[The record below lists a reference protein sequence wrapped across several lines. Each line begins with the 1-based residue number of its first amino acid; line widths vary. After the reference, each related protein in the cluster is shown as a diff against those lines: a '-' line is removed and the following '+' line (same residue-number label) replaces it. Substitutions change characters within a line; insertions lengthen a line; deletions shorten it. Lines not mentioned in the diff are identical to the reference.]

1 MSESNEI
8 KRKRPT
14 FTTTIDEG
22 IQNEFRKQCK
32 ANRHK
37 MSDVL
42 EAFMNAY
49 NSGKFVVESKV
60 TYELK
65 KK

>member
-1 MSESNEI
+1 MNESNES

-14 FTTTIDEG
+14 FTTTIDER

-32 ANRHK
+32 ASGQK

-49 NSGKFVVESKV
+49 NSGEFVVESKV
-60 TYELK
+60 TYELRK
-65 KK
+65 K